1 MNEKP
6 NDLPSNNDTSTD
18 AEWADPVFD
27 SFLEEAVT
35 GRHPTDL
42 RARILN
48 AWQQE
53 QAGRIPLPN
62 SQTNSQTAAGNL
74 IAPPVVEQQTRT
86 ASPSKASVGENGP
99 NATNYVARVSGVAT
113 SNLNM
118 GDVNTGNR
126 ASQSQRR
133 SYAWQVLLVVAASGA
148 MIACALQWRSSFMPS
163 DNSLVSATE
172 NDKAKNRNANDLA
185 SGNSRTTQTPR
196 SDLLPSESKS
206 NDSKAGEIASTN
218 SPTPAND
225 GSGVDGFAKDTRA
238 VGENQKLA
246 LENVPFA
253 KGNSNPTYADRSNVA
268 KPSSPRLSD
277 QQIVELI
284 DTQLATLWQRLKVVP
299 ASRMDDLQLAQALSK
314 TLAGQQLPNAALAE
328 LAELK
333 PAERLDRV
341 ISQAVDSQAFA
352 RRWAGE
358 LTSQWTRGGSLAR
371 DSAAVKRLEEFLA
384 SGIAGAKSW
393 NEVVTQVLSGESAAG
408 DVLVSSMAG
417 GGNHRLASRLSSSF
431 MDSSL
436 ACVRCH
442 ESKNPTDDVKSQEQY
457 WSLVALLMGLDVR
470 TSEPTA
476 ERSSIDKQAE
486 LFAATKQPSLFFE
499 RPDGTLEAA
508 KFVLPDGQP
517 WQSVAGAH
525 SPRAALAMWIGNS
538 VQADEAIVNQIW
550 QVALGR
556 PLVAANAVLDDAGIA
571 ERTELQQLLAQQFR
585 AHGRRLPQLIGWIV
599 RSDAFARD
607 ALKIDQNRW
616 LQAPESDIENW
627 HLAEMTFAARS
638 SLGQQAVKGG
648 LENAL
653 AAATKWNQS
662 ITASSNSVQANGPS
676 VLAQPN
682 VDPKLK
688 SKTPVKIESMMPAVG
703 YAIHRGRLSGGQK
716 TFISRLAASEK
727 LTWEQKVEHIVSLSP
742 NQSTSNN
749 VKRLSE
755 ELLKS
760 LNDPGAALT
769 ELLWAVQNVDAG

>member
-6 NDLPSNNDTSTD
+6 NNIPSNNDTSTD

-62 SQTNSQTAAGNL
+62 SQTNSQIAAGNI
-74 IAPPVVEQQTRT
+74 IAPPVVEQQPWT
-86 ASPSKASVGENGP
+86 ASPMKASIGP
-99 NATNYVARVSGVAT
+99 NVTQATNHVVRVSGVDT
-113 SNLNM
+113 SNI
-118 GDVNTGNR
+118 NTGNR
-126 ASQSQRR
+126 ASQPQRR
-133 SYAWQVLLVVAASGA
+133 SYAWQVLLVVAASGV
-148 MIACALQWRSSFMPS
+148 MIACVLQWRSSFTSS
-163 DNSLVSATE
+163 DNTLVSKTE
-172 NDKAKNRNANDLA
+172 NNQSKNNQANDLA
-185 SGNSRTTQTPR
+185 LGSNRATQTPR
-196 SDLLPSESKS
+196 SDVLPSELKS
-206 NDSKAGEIASTN
+206 GDFGSGDVASTN
-218 SPTPAND
+218 SAMPVNEN
-225 GSGVDGFAKDTRA
+225 SGVDSLAKDPRTG
-238 VGENQKLA
+238 VENQKLA
-246 LENVPFA
+246 LENVPFG

-284 DTQLATLWQRLKVVP
+284 DTQLATLWQRLKVAP

-314 TLAGQQLPNAALAE
+314 TLAGQELPNAAMAE

-341 ISQAVDSQAFA
+341 ISQAIDSQAFA

-358 LTSQWTRGGSLAR
+358 LTSQWIRGGSLAR
-371 DSAAVKRLEEFLA
+371 HSAAVKRLEEFLA

-442 ESKNPTDDVKSQEQY
+442 EAKNPTDDVKSQEQY

-470 TSEPTA
+470 TSEPAA
-476 ERSSIDKQAE
+476 ERSAVDKQAE

-525 SPRAALAMWIGNS
+525 SPRAALAAWIGNS
-538 VQADEAIVNQIW
+538 AQADEAIVNQVW

-607 ALKIDQNRW
+607 VLKVDQNRW

-662 ITASSNSVQANGPS
+662 ITASANSVQTNGPS

-688 SKTPVKIESMMPAVG
+688 SKSPAKVESMMPAVG
-703 YAIHRGRLSGGQK
+703 YAIHRGRLSDGQR
-716 TFISRLAASEK
+716 TFISRLAASDK

-749 VKRLSE
+749 VKRLSD

-760 LNDPGAALT
+760 LNDPSAALT
-769 ELLWAVQNVDAG
+769 ELLWAVQNVDAS